1 MPVVMIVP
9 YYNES
14 HGELGRTYVNMN
26 LAWLLVR
33 LLSPYTYTR
42 SGGLPLNF
50 LENALGNLEMNPV
63 VPIVFPHGV
72 KFMIGMHG
80 LLWGTD

>member
-9 YYNES
+9 YLTYYNES

-33 LLSPYTYTR
+33 LLSPYTYAR
-42 SGGLPLNF
+42 SGGLPL
-50 LENALGNLEMNPV
+50 
-63 VPIVFPHGV
+63 
-72 KFMIGMHG
+72 
-80 LLWGTD
+80 